1 MWLQDIERAIGYLR
15 GTNNT
20 FREYVFTKIVPAQD
34 GIALYT
40 SHFTVVYVH
49 NDGKIEEIEND

>member
-1 MWLQDIERAIGYLR
+1 MWLQDIERAIGYMR

-20 FREYVFTKIVPAQD
+20 FREYVFTKIIPAQD

-49 NDGKIEEIEND
+49 NDVKIEEIAND

>member
-1 MWLQDIERAIGYLR
+1 MWLRDIERTIEYMR

-34 GIALYT
+34 GVALYT

-49 NDGKIEEIEND
+49 NDGKIEEIAYD